1 MLRPAQQTGGGMT
14 STIPTQP
21 TAASAV
27 EAYAAAWNAHDGA
40 AVAALVGGSYVD
52 PTLPAPVSGDAIAAM
67 VDGLCAAFPDLRFET
82 VGLHVDGDTT
92 TFHWR
97 MRGTNDGAPLPGA
110 PAPTGGT
117 IDLPGV
123 DIITTTAGRVVDV
136 VGFFDQ
142 KTFVE
147 QLGLQTFVMPS
158 DGWPVTFGTATRI
171 DLGNVTQPGALTMTW
186 IDVAEDE
193 QAELIQRSTDIVTAL
208 ASDPG
213 FIGFQATTVGT
224 RNTTLAVWTSPAAPE
239 AAIARAPPHE
249 QARQRMSSG
258 YGRRGYT
265 SFWQPYRLNAQ
276 FVRCECGA
284 EVELDG
290 GPSVTCTCGAA
301 VDAQPYV

>member
-1 MLRPAQQTGGGMT
+1 MT
-14 STIPTQP
+14 STSDIPTQVSGL
-21 TAASAV
+21 TAV

-40 AVAALVGGSYVD
+40 AVAALVSGSYVD
-52 PTLPAPVSGDAIAAM
+52 PTLPAPVSGEAIAAM

-82 VGLHVDGDTT
+82 IGTYVDGRTT

-97 MRGTNDGAPLPGA
+97 MQGTNDGAPLPGA

-123 DIITTTAGRVVDV
+123 DLITTDDGGIVDV
-136 VGFFDQ
+136 VGYFDQ

-147 QLGLQTFVMPS
+147 QLGLQTFVMPADS
-158 DGWPVTFGTATRI
+158 WPVSFGTSTRV

-186 IDVAEDE
+186 IDVSEDE
-193 QAELIQRSTDIVTAL
+193 QSELIRRSTDIVTAL

-224 RNTTLAVWTSPAAPE
+224 RNTTLALWTSPAAAE
-239 AAIARAPPHE
+239 AAIARATPHE
-249 QARQRMSSG
+249 EARQRMNSG

-276 FVRCECGA
+276 FARCACGG
-284 EVELDG
+284 EVELTA
-290 GPSVTCTCGAA
+290 GPSVTCTCGA
-301 VDAQPYV
+301 VIEAQAYL

>member
-1 MLRPAQQTGGGMT
+1 VT
-14 STIPTQP
+14 STIPTKP
-21 TAASAV
+21 TSASVV

-52 PTLPAPVSGDAIAAM
+52 PTLPEPLSGDAIAAM

-82 VGLHVDGDTT
+82 LGTYVDGRTT

-97 MRGTNDGAPLPGA
+97 MQGTNDGTALPGA

-123 DIITTTAGRVVDV
+123 DIITTDGDRIVDV

-158 DGWPVTFGTATRI
+158 DSWPVAFGTATRI

-186 IDVAEDE
+186 IDVDPGE

-224 RNTTLAVWTSPAAPE
+224 RNTTLAVWTSPAAAE
-239 AAIARAPPHE
+239 AAIARATPHE
-249 QARQRMSSG
+249 EARQRMNSG

-276 FVRCECGA
+276 FARCECGG
-284 EVELDG
+284 EVEMAG
-290 GPSVTCTCGAA
+290 GPSGTCTCGA
-301 VDAQPYV
+301 VVEAQPYL